1 MRIPQLVAHRG
12 YPRHYP
18 ENSLIGLK
26 AAIHAGARFVEIDVQ
41 LTRDQVPVLL
51 HDRTLERICD
61 VEGAVHDYEFAHL
74 RTFRSGEFGRF
85 GYRYTEVHLA
95 SLGEFAELL
104 KANPGVIAFV
114 ELKRAAIERFGER
127 EVFARVKQELQRV
140 VSQCVLISY
149 SIDALVTAR
158 NHGWPA
164 LGAVIDR
171 WNDRRQEL
179 IAELKPKYLFCD
191 ASGLPNWGKLHVE
204 DTKLAVFEITDGQIA
219 LDLAAR
225 GVDFVETFAIGEL
238 KRELELLTATA

>member
-18 ENSLIGLK
+18 ENSLIGVET
-26 AAIHAGARFVEIDVQ
+26 AIHAGARFVEIDVQ

-61 VEGAVHDYEFAHL
+61 VEGAVHDYEFARL
-74 RTFRSGEFGRF
+74 RTFRAGEYSRF
-85 GYRYTEVHLA
+85 GYRYTEIHLA

-104 KANPGVIAFV
+104 MANPAVIAFV
-114 ELKRAAIERFGER
+114 ELKRATIERFGER
-127 EVFARVKQELQRV
+127 EVFTRVKQDLQRV
-140 VSQCVLISY
+140 VPQCVLISY
-149 SIDALVTAR
+149 SLEVLATAR

-179 IAELKPKYLFCD
+179 IQETKPNYLFCD
-191 ASGLPNWGKLHVE
+191 VSGLPRWGKLHVE

-225 GVDFVETFAIGEL
+225 GIDFVETFAIGEM